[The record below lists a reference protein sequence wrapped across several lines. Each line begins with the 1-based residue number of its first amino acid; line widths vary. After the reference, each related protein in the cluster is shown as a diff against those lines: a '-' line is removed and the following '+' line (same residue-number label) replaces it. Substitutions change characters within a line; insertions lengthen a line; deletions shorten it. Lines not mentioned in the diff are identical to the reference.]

1 MDIYEKIGYSLLA
14 IIVALYL
21 IAMFAGI
28 IATLPYGLIGLVL
41 IGGIG
46 ILMVKVVIE
55 RLRNKEDD
63 HYAEKVD
70 K

>member
-1 MDIYEKIGYSLLA
+1 MDLYEKIGYSLLA

-21 IAMFAGI
+21 VAMFAGI
-28 IATLPYGLIGLVL
+28 IATLPYGLVGLALV
-41 IGGIG
+41 GGIG
-46 ILMVKVVIE
+46 VLMAKVVIE

-63 HYAEKVD
+63 HYSEKVD